1 VLNILWFSFP
11 FDKKIKRS
19 STFNLCFCY
28 PKRIFKKLFE
38 KAFIEEYGLLQIFD
52 RDLLA
57 PGQSFNVS
65 DIPYIAFY
73 VQELTDA

>member
-1 VLNILWFSFP
+1 
-11 FDKKIKRS
+11 
-19 STFNLCFCY
+19 
-28 PKRIFKKLFE
+28 LFE

-73 VQELTDA
+73 VQELTDAWERSSVIAKEDKSEVVVVSIEEFKLYTI